1 MRTLCKPTVYFP
13 TIGLEVHA
21 QLQTSHKLF
30 SKSHTSSHTKSNE
43 TCALH
48 ATDLALPGTLPVLNP
63 DCVHLAARAALL
75 LGCKLN
81 TRSSFERKHYFYPDM
96 PQGYQITQNSRPL
109 ASNGFLK
116 FGDGQSSSIKQI
128 QLEQDSGKLVDL
140 PLSSALGVDYN
151 RVGMPLIEIVFEV
164 SDRSERALMKTSMRA
179 KRAVSEA
186 SSKRRASHN

>member
-1 MRTLCKPTVYFP
+1 
-13 TIGLEVHA
+13 
-21 QLQTSHKLF
+21 
-30 SKSHTSSHTKSNE
+30 
-43 TCALH
+43 
-48 ATDLALPGTLPVLNP
+48 
-63 DCVHLAARAALL
+63 
-75 LGCKLN
+75 
-81 TRSSFERKHYFYPDM
+81 M

-186 SSKRRASHN
+186 SSKRSEQ